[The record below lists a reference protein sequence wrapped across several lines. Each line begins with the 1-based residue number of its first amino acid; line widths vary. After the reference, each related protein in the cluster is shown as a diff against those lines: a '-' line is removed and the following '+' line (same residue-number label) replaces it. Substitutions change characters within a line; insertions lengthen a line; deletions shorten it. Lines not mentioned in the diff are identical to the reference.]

1 MRPNDRRSASRARAS
16 AHRVASRFLLAGRV
30 RVEVI
35 RDETEKAIQRFG
47 RGVAVARMLDSVP
60 MFRVMDG
67 EELRSVF
74 DTGEIK
80 GGSYSVPAERAY
92 GAQWGASLPEVA
104 KWGNVQR
111 GKRLGHELFVAE
123 IDGGGRVFAHMAGAG
138 GTLLPDSG
146 VVSIDPSFC
155 NTGLGCSFRVG
166 LPQVVRWYSVDENGK
181 PTPISKSELEEQVSQ
196 VGLKPR
202 DVDLWMGWS
211 VSPSNVHP
219 SLIRALQKFTLD
231 REQRYVDRAWRDA
244 YDIPREDKPISPLRY
259 EKMRMD
265 EMGITPRSGM
275 DPDLLSRKLFR
286 LLGEEM
292 GSFWGTSMSDAT
304 REAQTSRTD
313 ATRGVFALTFCVTAN
328 VAVPYQI
335 ADLKGKTGTVKMV
348 QLYLGPMAGVGGP
361 SFGRWENVWQPWG
374 SAKFSWKGKNL
385 IVR

>member
-1 MRPNDRRSASRARAS
+1 MTGAS
-16 AHRVASRFLLAGRV
+16 AIRVASRYLRAGKV

-35 RDETEKAIQRFG
+35 KDETEKAIKRFG
-47 RGVAVARMLDSVP
+47 GGIAVARMLDSVP

-74 DTGEIK
+74 DSGEIK

-104 KWGNVQR
+104 KWGNKTR
-111 GKRLGHELFVAE
+111 GRRLGHELFVAE
-123 IDGGGRVFAHMAGAG
+123 IDGGGRVFAHLSGAG
-138 GTLLPDSG
+138 GKLLPDSG
-146 VVSIDPSFC
+146 EVSIDPSFC

-211 VSPSNVHP
+211 VSPSNLHP

-231 REQRYVDRAWRDA
+231 QEYRYVDKAWRDS
-244 YDIPREDKPISPLRY
+244 YGRPRDERPMSPMRY
-259 EKMRMD
+259 EQMRMG
-265 EMGITPRSGM
+265 EMGITRGSGM
-275 DPDLLSRKLFR
+275 EPERLSKKLLKY
-286 LLGEEM
+286 LGQEK
-292 GSFWGTSMSDAT
+292 GSFWGTSMAEAS
-304 REAQTSRTD
+304 RESQPGRTN
-313 ATRGVFALTFCVTAN
+313 ATRGVFALTFCVRTNA
-328 VAVPYQI
+328 AVPYQI
-335 ADLKGKTGTVKMV
+335 ADIKGKTGTVKMV
-348 QLYLGPMAGVGGP
+348 QLYLNPMNGIGGP
-361 SFGRWENVWQPWG
+361 SFGRWENIWQPWG

-385 IVR
+385 TVR